1 VKEAHF
7 SFFFFM
13 QVSPDEETDTKKQ
26 KVEKSNESYQNVK
39 EVRFFFLSLLI
50 NNKLY

>member
-1 VKEAHF
+1 MKEAHF
-7 SFFFFM
+7 LFFFM

-39 EVRFFFLSLLI
+39 EVCSWFISLFI
-50 NNKLY
+50 NNILY